1 MDPKV
6 RKQVLRFI
14 PYALYVATARH
25 GDQVAAALISWVSQA
40 SFKPPL
46 VMMALKADGYL
57 LHVARQAGGLAVN
70 ILAAGQKVMAARFIR
85 QPAWENGRLAGYAVE
100 DAPATGALLLLDAP
114 AWFEVRFTDLV
125 ERGDHTVVVGEVVNA
140 GLRDPEAR
148 PLLLADTG
156 WHYGG

>member
-1 MDPKV
+1 MDPKM
-6 RKQVLRFI
+6 RKHVLRLI

-25 GDQVAAALISWVSQA
+25 QDQVAAALISWVSQA

-46 VMMALKADGYL
+46 MMMALKADGYL
-57 LHVARQAGGLAVN
+57 LHVARQAGGLAIN
-70 ILAAGQKVMAARFIR
+70 ILGSGQKALAARFIHNVT
-85 QPAWENGRLAGYAVE
+85 WENGRLNGYAVE
-100 DAPATGALLLLDAP
+100 KAPATGALLLLDAP
-114 AWFEVRFTDLV
+114 AWFEIRITDLV

-140 GLRDPEAR
+140 GLRDPQAR